1 MKTTLREQL
10 DLAGYDWSTGVLI
23 LQGYKDSVEGTPYPG
38 WAAADEVAPGEIV
51 PQDHPLLDYE
61 YDNSFGAPTCP
72 RFVARDTRFYYFPW
86 QYDGATGVERVS
98 IGLDYY
104 LQPDHPT
111 PYPGG

>member
-23 LQGYKDSVEGTPYPG
+23 LQDFKDSVPGPHYPG
-38 WAAADEVAPGEIV
+38 WAEAGELAPGEMV
-51 PQDHPLLDYE
+51 SGTHPMLDQE
-61 YDNSFGAPTCP
+61 YDNGFGAPRCP
-72 RFVARDTRFYYFPW
+72 RFVARDAGFYYFPW
-86 QYDGATGVERVS
+86 QYDGATGIERIAV
-98 IGLDYY
+98 GLDYY